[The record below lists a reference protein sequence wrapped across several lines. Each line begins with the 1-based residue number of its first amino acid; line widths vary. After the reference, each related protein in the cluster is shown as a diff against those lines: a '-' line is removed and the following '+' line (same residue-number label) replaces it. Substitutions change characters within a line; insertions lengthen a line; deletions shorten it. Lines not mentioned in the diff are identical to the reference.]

1 MRKDRALILD
11 FGGVV
16 TRTLFETHDITEKSL
31 GLPAGSLSWLG
42 PFDTSTDPLW
52 VSMQRREITERQY
65 WEARA
70 AEVGRLLHA
79 QAVQLLARME
89 DVDTMV
95 KTAATSRS
103 MVGDRRRWCMARPNI
118 VTARL

>member
-1 MRKDRALILD
+1 MTVEVCQPPLSRAIQQLEAHVGAPLLDRTMR
-11 FGGVV
+11 
-16 TRTLFETHDITEKSL
+16 
-31 GLPAGSLSWLG
+31 
-42 PFDTSTDPLW
+42 PL
-52 VSMQRREITERQY
+52 RLT
-65 WEARA
+65 
-70 AEVGRLLHA
+70 EVGRLLHA